1 MPLERV
7 RSEFK
12 DISLSLKRNPLNK
25 DLVILS
31 NENAIAR
38 SIRNLVSTSKGEKF
52 FEPYIGTLVNELLF
66 NNLNEDIVRQV
77 KDEITL
83 VIENDEPRVSL
94 LEVIVIPDYDNNA
107 LDVTITYQIIGI
119 EALPQQLSFVLLP
132 TR

>member
-7 RSEFK
+7 RSDFK

-66 NNLNEDIVRQV
+66 NNLDEDIVRQV
-77 KDEITL
+77 RDEITL
-83 VIENDEPRVSL
+83 VIENNEPRVSL
-94 LEVIVIPDYDNNA
+94 LEVIVTPDYDNGA
-107 LDVTITYQIIGI
+107 LDVVVTYQIIGI